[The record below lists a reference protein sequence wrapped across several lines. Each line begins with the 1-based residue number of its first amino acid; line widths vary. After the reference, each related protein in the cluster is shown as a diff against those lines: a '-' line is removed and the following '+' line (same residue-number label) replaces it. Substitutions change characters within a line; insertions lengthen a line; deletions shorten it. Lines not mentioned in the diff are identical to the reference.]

1 MFAVSPI
8 IVFLVVYL
16 VSSLIAGDFYKVPVT
31 AAFLIA
37 AIYAVIICKEDTI
50 EKKVGVF
57 SEGVSDKN
65 VMMMVWIFI
74 LAGAFASTA
83 KSIGSIDATVNAT
96 LMIIPGKLIFAGLFL
111 ASCFVSMAIGTSV
124 GTIVAL
130 VPIAAGI
137 ASETD
142 ISISMV
148 TAIIVGGAFFGDNLS
163 FISDTTIASTKS
175 QGCNM
180 SDKFKMNIRL
190 ALPAAIIALAIYVM
204 LGMQVESVPQIEDPQ
219 WILVLPYVLII
230 GLALS
235 GVNVMLVLLIGLVF
249 NSLLG
254 LVLGSLSWVDLLSA
268 IGSGIT
274 GMMELIIVTLLAS
287 GVLSVIRHNGGIDYL
302 VRILTKRISS
312 RRAAEATI
320 AGLVCLSNLCT
331 ANNTIAIIT
340 AGGIAKDISTKFGID
355 PRRTA
360 SLMDTFSCF
369 VQSIIPYGAQ
379 LLMASGLAGVSAL
392 SIAANLCYPF
402 LLGAIATL
410 TIIIGVPVRSRS

>member
-8 IVFLVVYL
+8 IVFLIVYL

-31 AAFLIA
+31 AAFLIS
-37 AIYAVIICKEDTI
+37 AIYSVIICKEKTI
-50 EKKVGVF
+50 EKKVDVF
-57 SEGVSDKN
+57 SEGVGDKN

-83 KSIGSIDATVNAT
+83 RAIGSIDATVNAT
-96 LMIIPGKLIFAGLFL
+96 LMIIPEKLIFAGLFL

-137 ASETD
+137 AAETD
-142 ISISMV
+142 MSVSLI

-163 FISDTTIASTKS
+163 FISDTTIASTKT
-175 QGCNM
+175 QGCDM

-190 ALPAAIIALAIYVM
+190 ALPAAIIALAMYIF
-204 LGMQVESVPQIEDPQ
+204 LGMQVESAPELQSPDIM
-219 WILVLPYVLII
+219 LVLPYVLII
-230 GLALS
+230 ALALS
-235 GVNVMLVLLIGLVF
+235 GLNVMLVLLIGLVF
-249 NSLLG
+249 NSLIG
-254 LVLGSLSWVDLLSA
+254 LFNGSLTWLTLLES
-268 IGSGIT
+268 IGDGIT

-287 GVLSVIRHNGGIDYL
+287 GVLAVIRHNGGIDYI
-302 VRILTKRISS
+302 VRVLTKRISS

-340 AGGIAKDISTKFGID
+340 AGGIAKDISTRFGID

-392 SIAANLCYPF
+392 SIAGKLYYPF
-402 LLGAIATL
+402 LLGAIAII
-410 TIIIGVPVRSRS
+410 TIIIGVPAGKRS